1 MSYIYLIKENYP
13 FLTKSEKKVAD
24 FILNSGKTIIYSTM
38 SDIKKNTKVGDATI
52 IRFCQKIGFSGF
64 SDLKIEIAKED
75 FSQKKEHPT
84 SVKYYDEIANSLTE
98 ALYSTIRLLDEEKLN
113 EAIKMITQSKNIY
126 IFGVGS
132 SGNTS
137 LDLENMFLRVGVQ
150 AKAVLDPHFQ
160 AQVASLLTVNDLV
173 IIFSL
178 SGKTKDIHSPIG
190 KSADLVLQTAIEEF
204 LNGGSLAGKISQL
217 YICDLLVH
225 GYEQNNN
232 IDSVELREKVLRS
245 IIDKSIE

>member
-1 MSYIYLIKENYP
+1 MKLQR
-13 FLTKSEKKVAD
+13 
-24 FILNSGKTIIYSTM
+24 KTLV
-38 SDIKKNTKVGDATI
+38 K
-52 IRFCQKIGFSGF
+52 
-64 SDLKIEIAKED
+64 
-75 FSQKKEHPT
+75 KKEHPT

-178 SGKTKDIHSPIG
+178 SGKTKDTY
-190 KSADLVLQTAIEEF
+190 D
-204 LNGGSLAGKISQL
+204 SLKIAKKMAQK
-217 YICDLLVH
+217 LL
-225 GYEQNNN
+225 
-232 IDSVELREKVLRS
+232 L
-245 IIDKSIE
+245 